1 MTKPAFSLGT
11 EDPVKMDSASA
22 ATELAA
28 LAAEIARHDKLYH
41 GQDAPEISDADYDRL
56 VARNHAIEA
65 AFPLLVRP
73 DSPSRRV
80 GTELPAQ
87 GQFGKI
93 RHARPMLSLSNGFS
107 DDDIEDFVTR
117 VRKFLS
123 LSDADAAQF
132 VAEPK
137 IDGLSLSSN
146 ARRRCRRRRCHR
158 QCHADCQPAKTTF
171 RISTGDFRGAR

>member
-11 EDPVKMDSASA
+11 EDPAKMDSASA
-22 ATELAA
+22 AAELAA
-28 LAAEIARHDKLYH
+28 LAAEIVHHDQLYH

-56 VARNHAIEA
+56 VARNHALEA

-87 GQFGKI
+87 GQFSKI

-107 DDDIEDFVTR
+107 DNDIEDFVAR

-123 LSDADAAQF
+123 LSDANAAQF

-137 IDGLSLSSN
+137 IDGLSLSLRYEAVSYT
-146 ARRRCRRRRCHR
+146 HLTL
-158 QCHADCQPAKTTF
+158 PT
-171 RISTGDFRGAR
+171 ILLV